1 MYRKSFFFGM
11 ITKGL
16 TLTKSPNR
24 STVVLFLIRP
34 QVTSWLIYFN
44 LGVLK
49 LPLCSSTLP
58 NSTFD
63 AHKKQQISLFIPKSC
78 QKKTRKPLESEKLH
92 LLFLVNPGTPFFLS
106 FFFFFNNGTPC
117 VFLENF
123 CFLGDQ
129 NAKSFF
135 SSGEVFGL
143 CQKEKSIEVGS

>member
-1 MYRKSFFFGM
+1 MYRKCFFFGM

-34 QVTSWLIYFN
+34 QVTSWLIYSN

-78 QKKTRKPLESEKLH
+78 QKKPRKALESEKLH
-92 LLFLVNPGTPFFLS
+92 LLFLVNPGTFFKTTGPF
-106 FFFFFNNGTPC
+106 
-117 VFLENF
+117 V
-123 CFLGDQ
+123 CFLGEFLFSRGPKCQ
-129 NAKSFF
+129 VFFF